1 MNIKSIFV
9 DALYPIV
16 SEHLSQEEIAR
27 LIEIPNNP
35 DHGDLAFPTFS
46 LAKVFRKAP
55 QAIAQEIV
63 DQLPTEAFTK
73 VEALGPYINLSL
85 KRQPIGAELIELI
98 SEEKDNYGKVDIGG
112 GASMTIDFS
121 SPNIAKPMSMGHLRS
136 TVIGNAIAKI
146 AEKANYKAI
155 RINHLGDWGTQF
167 GKLIVAYKAW
177 GDPEKVKNDPI
188 NELVKLYV
196 EFHERAEE
204 DPELDGQARAAFKK
218 LEDGDQEMYELWE
231 QFRNESLKEFQ
242 YVYDML
248 DIDFD
253 AFSGEAFYNDKMQG
267 VIDEL
272 EESGLTKLDQGASIV
287 DLEEWDLPPALI
299 KKSDGA
305 SLYITRDLAA
315 ATYRKNTYD
324 FAKNVYVVGN
334 EQSVHFRQLKAV
346 LTKMGKD
353 WAEDIVHVPFGLITL
368 DGKKLSTR
376 KGKIVLLEE
385 VLKEAVE
392 IALQQIEAKN
402 PNLENKEE
410 IAHEVG
416 VGAVVFHDLK
426 TDRMNNFDFKLEEIV
441 QFEGETGPY
450 VQYTYARSMSL
461 MRRYGKEITSDID
474 FNLTDDYSWEIIKKL
489 VDYPRIISYAIDRYE
504 PSFIAKYIL
513 QLAQLFNKYYA
524 NVRILNEDDQI
535 ESRMALIKV
544 MTIVIKDALS
554 LLGVKA
560 PEEM

>member
-489 VDYPRIISYAIDRYE
+489 ADYPRIISYAIDRFE